1 MTLYETIFVRR
12 SVRQYDKTPL
22 GEPELSEIRE
32 VLDRAER
39 LPGQSARFEI
49 ANADALKGCAAPHAI
64 LAYGAD
70 DDLALTNIGYTLQ
83 SADLYLQSA
92 GYGSLW
98 MGMASPKAPQK
109 DYRILLA
116 FGKTSVPLRAS
127 EGEFKR
133 KRVSEIGNEDNA
145 VARAARLAP
154 SAANFQPWKLLFSEG
169 KVTVES
175 NPNIVGKLLASKW
188 QPIDLGIVLKHV
200 ALALEHDGKIVTAFS
215 PLTGGKAFA
224 VEVRYG
230 QTGAK
235 GPGVV

>member
-22 GEPELSEIRE
+22 AESSLSEIRE
-32 VLDRAER
+32 VLDRAEQ

-64 LAYGAD
+64 LAYGAG

-83 SADLYLQSA
+83 SVDLYLQSA

-98 MGMASPKAPQK
+98 MGMAGPKESHK

-116 FGKTSVPLRAS
+116 FGKTGVPLRAS
-127 EGEFKR
+127 ADEFKR
-133 KRVSEIGNEDNA
+133 KRVSEISNEDNA

-154 SAANFQPWKLLFSEG
+154 SAANFQPWRLHFTNE
-169 KVTVES
+169 KVTVQS
-175 NPNIVGKLLASKW
+175 NPNVVGKLFASKW
-188 QPIDLGIVLKHV
+188 QLIDLGIILKHV
-200 ALALEHDGKIVTAFS
+200 ALALEHDGKTVAAFS
-215 PLTGGKAFA
+215 PVPGGKAFA
-224 VEVRYG
+224 VEVIYS
-230 QTGAK
+230 
-235 GPGVV
+235 